1 MLMHSDTW
9 TARNGGTIQTRDHTT
24 AANRRAAPSA
34 GPRDPPTPLVRMSAP
49 TATANTF
56 PPIPVRDHCSRLIH
70 RTTAA
75 PDRIES
81 FRVIDPGSYG
91 VSALD
96 EIAHELDL
104 GDVRSANHS

>member
-1 MLMHSDTW
+1 MNASWAVLELVLKESNAVATSNKQSPP
-9 TARNGGTIQTRDHTT
+9 ARSL
-24 AANRRAAPSA
+24 A
-34 GPRDPPTPLVRMSAP
+34 
-49 TATANTF
+49 
-56 PPIPVRDHCSRLIH
+56 DHCSRLIH